1 MASFVKEAVLEFKK
15 VEWPSKKETIRLTG
29 TLIGVSLSV
38 GLFVLAIDYVFKQ
51 SLSLLIK

>member
-1 MASFVKEAVLEFKK
+1 MASFFKEAVAEFKK

-38 GLFVLAIDYVFKQ
+38 GLFVLALDYIFKQ

>member
-1 MASFVKEAVLEFKK
+1 MANFVREAVSEFKK

-38 GLFVLAIDYVFKQ
+38 GLLVLALDYIFRE
-51 SLSLLIK
+51 SLSLIIK